1 MTCAPPE
8 LLHRSSFLVPFSF
21 PIPLPMYPVEFDS
34 ESLIELGFDSGE
46 NWWAAY
52 LVGGSGMLFEEI
64 VDSPSFDLVSWVKRY
79 LVAYPVTAF
88 PDDVTCLGSCLAAC
102 PATASPI
109 TCWDCLAC
117 LRKHRVACRV
127 TAVLATYWGLASLLA
142 NPIAFLCSF
151 QVGGR

>member
-21 PIPLPMYPVEFDS
+21 PISLPMYPVD
-34 ESLIELGFDSGE
+34 FDSGE

-52 LVGGSGMLFEEI
+52 LVGGKGVVLEEI
-64 VDSPSFDLVSWVKRY
+64 VGSPSFDLVSWVKRY

-151 QVGGR
+151 QGGGR